1 MQHLTKKPLNFLQ
14 KYLNILTIKSK
25 MNEQSTTDTIWIWLC
40 LILINFA
47 SCATLNRISKI
58 EKRLESLETSQPV
71 EKKNERHSP
80 MPVL

>member
-1 MQHLTKKPLNFLQ
+1 
-14 KYLNILTIKSK
+14 
-25 MNEQSTTDTIWIWLC
+25 MNEQSTTVTTFWIWLC

-71 EKKNERHSP
+71 EKKEEIK
-80 MPVL
+80 